1 MDSKSWVAERDK
13 LHHHIMTAVSESQL
27 KETTVF
33 KGGTIANVVIFAL
46 FE

>member
-1 MDSKSWVAERDK
+1 MDSKSWVAEREK

-33 KGGTIANVVIFAL
+33 KGGTAL
-46 FE
+46 RLCWFYI